1 MSAIREYD
9 VVRVRSLEGAKLDE
23 FGLGCRPP
31 VVGDTGTVVCLLSA
45 DDQPDRFMV
54 ECVMLDATTAWIASF
69 PEHALE
75 RIESLD
81 IAP

>member
-9 VVRVRSLEGAKLDE
+9 RVRVRSLDGCHGCA
-23 FGLGCRPP
+23 GLGARVP
-31 VVGDTGTVVCLLSA
+31 VIGDTGTVVSLLSA

-54 ECVMLDATTAWIASF
+54 ECVMPGATTAWIASF

-75 RIESLD
+75 RIESSD

>member
-9 VVRVRSLEGAKLDE
+9 VVRVRSLDGCHGCA
-23 FGLGCRPP
+23 GLGARVPAI
-31 VVGDTGTVVCLLSA
+31 GDTGTVVSLLNA
-45 DDQPDRFMV
+45 
-54 ECVMLDATTAWIASF
+54 DATTAWIASF

-75 RIESLD
+75 RIESSD